1 MPSKNRIKTYTENG
15 YYHLY
20 NRGVDKRIIF
30 QDRDD
35 YTRFL
40 YLLKIYLSPLEN
52 LQAEFPLLKTY
63 LINKNLAGQVDLLAY
78 CLMPNHFHLLVH
90 QKNKDGITK
99 LMRQVMTSYS
109 KYFNNRFERIGPLF
123 QDIYKA
129 ALVDSDDYLLHLSR
143 YIHLNPLDR
152 GITVDEYIWSSYGNY
167 LGKKEA
173 DWLNT
178 KTLTDYFS
186 KTNPAN
192 SYKAFVEDYKAEL
205 ELPSSITIEE
215 P

>member
-52 LQAEFPLLKTY
+52 LQAEFPLLRTY

-143 YIHLNPLDR
+143 YIHLNPLYR
-152 GITVDEYIWSSYGNY
+152 GITVDEYICSSYFNY
-167 LGKKEA
+167 LGKK
-173 DWLNT
+173 
-178 KTLTDYFS
+178 
-186 KTNPAN
+186 
-192 SYKAFVEDYKAEL
+192 
-205 ELPSSITIEE
+205 
-215 P
+215 